1 MRKRMEILPNVFLSA
16 TQTDKFKTGTCSI
29 SFLRPLT
36 DLEASCDGLIMR
48 VLLQGSK
55 RCPDM
60 RSMSLALDALYGS
73 ELSDV
78 VRKKGE
84 VLTIG
89 LLADYIEDQFVSDT
103 VFANVID
110 LMAEVLLDPVLENGA
125 FRSEY
130 VEREKENVCNE
141 LCARINSKRT
151 YAVTQMIRAMCSGE
165 AYSVDKFGSEETV
178 SRQTAQ
184 SLYAHYLQMLSSSRI
199 EICYLGRLDADT
211 VAEQLRKSFAALPR
225 GEVVSVSTE
234 PNPAVGSVREVSE
247 SLDVTQGKLC
257 MGFRISKTAND
268 PDWASVLL
276 MNTVYGSGVTSKLFL
291 NVREKLSL
299 CYYAASALEKFKG
312 IMLVDSGVDFSNF
325 DAAKSEIL
333 HQLEDCKSGNITE
346 EELALARKNLIS
358 RWKSALD
365 SPGQIDEFYLGQ
377 AILGSE
383 STMEDMIERI
393 ECVTMDDVVSA
404 ANCLTLDTV
413 YFLKGTNA

>member
-1 MRKRMEILPNVFLSA
+1 MLKRMEILPNVFLSA

-48 VLLQGSK
+48 VLLQGTK

-84 VLTIG
+84 VLAIG
-89 LLADYIEDQFVSDT
+89 LLADFIEDQFVSDGI
-103 VFANVID
+103 FEKVID
-110 LMAEVLLDPVLENGA
+110 LMAEVLLDPVLENGV
-125 FRSEY
+125 FCSEY

-141 LCARINSKRT
+141 LRARINSKRT
-151 YAVTQMIRAMCSGE
+151 YAVTQMIRAMCREE
-165 AYSVDKFGSEETV
+165 AYSIDKFGSEDTV
-178 SRQTAQ
+178 ASLTEQ
-184 SLYAHYLQMLSSSRI
+184 SLYSHYRSLLETSRI
-199 EICYLGRLDADT
+199 EICYLGRMDAET
-211 VAEQLRKSFAALPR
+211 VAERLRKSFAMLPR
-225 GEVVSVSTE
+225 GEIVSVSTA
-234 PNPAVGSVREVSE
+234 PNPPVSSVQEVSE

-312 IMLVDSGVDFSNF
+312 VMLVDSGVDISNF
-325 DAAKSEIL
+325 GAAKSEIL
-333 HQLEDCKSGNITE
+333 RQLEDCKAGRITDD
-346 EELALARKNLIS
+346 ELALARKNLIS

-365 SPGQIDEFYLGQ
+365 SPSQIDEFYLGQ
-377 AILGSE
+377 AILGSGG
-383 STMEDMIERI
+383 TMEDMIERI
-393 ECVTMDDVVSA
+393 ERVTMENVVSA